1 MFKYILK
8 RIGIS
13 LIVLLG
19 VSVMVFVFI
28 QKQPGNPY
36 LNMINPNMTA
46 VETNQM
52 LTNLG
57 YFDPIHIKFFKWI
70 KMVSKGDLGHS
81 IQYGQPVTKLIGSR
95 IGNTFILALGSTIIS
110 ISIAIP
116 FGIISAYKKGK
127 LIDLILTVISFL
139 GVSIPS
145 FFLGLL
151 LIKVFSFNLAMLPI
165 SGMRTIGKDF
175 TGIKNLLDV
184 TKHMI
189 LPVFV
194 LSFVNIASL
203 MRHTRSSMLN
213 VIKEDYIRT
222 ARSKGLSEK
231 KAILVH
237 GFRNAL
243 ITIITLLS
251 MQIPSLFSGALI
263 TETIFAW
270 PGIGRLNYDAVLN
283 RDYPVVMGVLL
294 VTAIIILISNLIADI
309 LYVIIDPRIGN
320 KV

>member
-1 MFKYILK
+1 MLNHILK

-19 VSVMVFVFI
+19 VSIIVFVFI

-46 VETNQM
+46 EETNQM

-57 YFDPIHIKFFKWI
+57 YFDPIHIKFFKWV
-70 KMVSKGDLGHS
+70 KMVSKGDLGYS
-81 IQYGQPVTKLIGSR
+81 IQYGQPVNNLIRSR
-95 IGNTFILALGSTIIS
+95 IGNTFILALVSTAIS
-110 ISIAIP
+110 TSIAIP
-116 FGIISAYKKGK
+116 FGIISAYKKGE
-127 LIDLILTVISFL
+127 LIDLTLTIISFI

-151 LIKVFSFNLAMLPI
+151 LIKVFSFDLALLPI
-165 SGMRTIGKDF
+165 SGMKTIGKDYV
-175 TGIKNLLDV
+175 GMEYMIDV
-184 TKHMI
+184 IKHMI

-194 LSFVNIASL
+194 LSFINIASL
-203 MRHTRSSMLN
+203 MRHTRSSMLS

-222 ARSKGLSEK
+222 AIAKGLSRK
-231 KAILVH
+231 KAIFVH

-251 MQIPSLFSGALI
+251 LQIPSLFSGALI
-263 TETIFAW
+263 TETIFVW
-270 PGIGRLNYDAVLN
+270 PGIGRLNYDAVLS
-283 RDYPVVMGVLL
+283 RDYPVVMGILL
-294 VTAIIILISNLIADI
+294 ITAIIILLSNLIADI
-309 LYVIIDPRIGN
+309 LYVIIDPRIG
-320 KV
+320 K